1 MKRLALIFFLILSL
15 FITNPAYSFWIWT
28 PKTGKWVNPKYA
40 VKPTPAEQL
49 DYALVIYNEDRY
61 KEAKV
66 ELQRVIKYYPKS
78 AEAAEA
84 QYYLGLVEEAE
95 DNLYEAYLAYQKVID
110 KYPFSERI
118 QEIIEK
124 EYKIAQEFMAG
135 KKRRA
140 LGINLPVENPA
151 IEIFRKVI
159 ENSVY
164 GPLAAP
170 AQYKLGLVLKGL
182 GRFFE
187 AEEEFQ
193 KVISNY
199 PNSEWI
205 EAAKFQIASC
215 RASVSKGP
223 DYDQEATSEAKEK
236 FEEFVKEHPD
246 AVLSREAEDK
256 IQGLREKEAESSFS
270 IAGFYEKQKHYD
282 SAIIFY
288 NYVIDNYP
296 KSIWAVKSLERLQA
310 IERKAKRKKR

>member
-1 MKRLALIFFLILSL
+1 MERFILIFLIVFGLL
-15 FITNPAYSFWIWT
+15 TPTPAYSFWIWT

-40 VKPTPAEQL
+40 VKTTPKEQL
-49 DYALVIYNEDRY
+49 EYAQSIYKEKKY
-61 KEAKV
+61 KEAKR
-66 ELQRVIKYYPKS
+66 EFNKLIQHYPKS
-78 AEAAEA
+78 VEAAEA
-84 QYYLGLVEEAE
+84 QYSLGLCEEAE

-124 EYKIAQEFMAG
+124 EYRIAEEFMAG
-135 KKRRA
+135 SKRKA

-151 IEIFRKVI
+151 IEIFRKIVD
-159 ENSVY
+159 NSSY
-164 GPLAAP
+164 GPLAAS

-187 AEEEFQ
+187 AEEEFG

-215 RASVSKGP
+215 KAAFSKGT
-223 DYDQEATSEAKEK
+223 DYDQEAASEAKAK

-246 AVLSREAEDK
+246 ASLSKEAEDN
-256 IQGLREKEAESSFS
+256 IQRLREKEAESSF
-270 IAGFYEKQKHYD
+270 GVGHFYEKQKLYE
-282 SAIIFY
+282 SAKIYY
-288 NYVIDNYP
+288 NYIIDNYP
-296 KSIWAVKSLERLQA
+296 KSIWAAKSLERLQA
-310 IERKAKRKKR
+310 MEKKNK